1 MRLLV
6 SVRGSVEARAAVAGG
21 ADVID
26 AKDPARGAL
35 GPVRRD
41 RLAAIPRA
49 VGAARPVSAAP
60 GDAGDDAMVA
70 AAAAAAAGVAFV
82 KLRLGGGTSEAP
94 GRPFAPAPPRGVAPR
109 SRAGPGGRPPPHAP
123 ARGPPVVR
131 GRAAPDHP
139 RSR

>member
-41 RLAAIPRA
+41 RLPANPPAVGAPGPPGPAPGGAGDAAVVAGPAGPAPSGALRETRLRGRRDARA
-49 VGAARPVSAAP
+49 VGAELVGVRGAACVGGRAGRVSQAR
-60 GDAGDDAMVA
+60 VA
-70 AAAAAAAGVAFV
+70 A
-82 KLRLGGGTSEAP
+82 LQRL
-94 GRPFAPAPPRGVAPR
+94 V
-109 SRAGPGGRPPPHAP
+109 
-123 ARGPPVVR
+123 
-131 GRAAPDHP
+131 RAAPHP
-139 RSR
+139 TLPLGVLP